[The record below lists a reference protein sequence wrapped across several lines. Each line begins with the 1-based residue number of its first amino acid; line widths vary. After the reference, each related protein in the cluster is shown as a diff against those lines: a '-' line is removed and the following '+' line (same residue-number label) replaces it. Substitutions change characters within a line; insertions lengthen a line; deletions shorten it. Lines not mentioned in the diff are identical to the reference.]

1 MARADDGALGPCEM
15 ANQVAAGTQVCQVV
29 SLDTEITPAA
39 GEACRD
45 YGLAPA
51 DAIIVA
57 TSRAQAATL
66 LTCDKHLKAVLGL
79 TLVTNAKI

>member
-1 MARADDGALGPCEM
+1 
-15 ANQVAAGTQVCQVV
+15 VV

-79 TLVTNAKI
+79 TLITNAKT